1 MRKSAKQLHNKQ
13 QGATL
18 IVALILLLVMSI
30 IAVTSM
36 STSVLEEKMSINLQN
51 YVNVFQVAESG
62 IDQSINDISV
72 LQQVTSASTTQ
83 TVTPTLGTSVKAQ
96 ATVDVAFVREKI
108 FDDGASPDATQAGGS
123 WAGGGVGNS
132 ATATRYYEA
141 ESNAHLVGN
150 TNIKTKLTQ
159 GFYYC
164 VPGCQ

>member
-1 MRKSAKQLHNKQ
+1 MNKHFEKNPKNQ

-30 IAVTSM
+30 IAITSM
-36 STSVLEEKMSINLQN
+36 STSVLEEKMAVNLQN

-72 LQQVTSASTTQ
+72 LQAVRSAANTQ
-83 TVTPTLGTSVKAQ
+83 TVNPSLGTTSSAVASVEISFVKE
-96 ATVDVAFVREKI
+96 DVFE
-108 FDDGASPDATQAGGS
+108 DGDTPDATKAGGS
-123 WAGGGVGNS
+123 WEGGGAGNS
-132 ATATRYYEA
+132 STSTRYFEA

-164 VPGCQ
+164 PECQ